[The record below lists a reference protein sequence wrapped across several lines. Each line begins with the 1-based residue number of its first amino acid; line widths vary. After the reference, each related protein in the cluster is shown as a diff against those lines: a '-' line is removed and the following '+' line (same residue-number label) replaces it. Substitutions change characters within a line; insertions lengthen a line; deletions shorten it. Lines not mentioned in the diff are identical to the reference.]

1 MTIKVK
7 LIPPCLL
14 ISISLCSVSTL
25 VRINRIK
32 CCNPNQQLHPRIFF
46 GGGRGMFCCCF
57 CLFFVFL
64 WAYLG
69 VFTLL
74 RDKQGYLYY
83 YFYKLTEAWASINLV
98 EKASLKPESEP
109 KEGRERQT
117 EMKKDH
123 AEKCGERRKRQVP
136 EQTWWRAR
144 QALMDRGLCIFII
157 FSSFLKFEAW
167 F

>member
-1 MTIKVK
+1 MTIKLT

-14 ISISLCSVSTL
+14 ISVSLCSVSTL
-25 VRINRIK
+25 VRIKRIK
-32 CCNPNQQLHPRIFF
+32 CCNPNQQLHPF
-46 GGGRGMFCCCF
+46 GGRGMFCCCF
-57 CLFFVFL
+57 CLFVCFVLFCFVFL

-83 YFYKLTEAWASINLV
+83 YFYKLIGAWASINLV
-98 EKASLKPESEP
+98 EKASLKSESDP

-117 EMKKDH
+117 EMKKDY
-123 AEKCGERRKRQVP
+123 AEKFGERRKRQVP

-144 QALMDRGLCIFII
+144 QALMDRGLCIFI
-157 FSSFLKFEAW
+157 FF
-167 F
+167 